1 MDKISLF
8 NVIVLKNHREQFA
21 MNGKEA
27 RERERER
34 GRDRE
39 RFNLLIMI
47 LIFNQDNLIRK
58 GITTMTYICEAGTIP
73 FAFAIYT
80 YSSNVFAII

>member
-1 MDKISLF
+1 
-8 NVIVLKNHREQFA
+8 
-21 MNGKEA
+21 
-27 RERERER
+27 
-34 GRDRE
+34 
-39 RFNLLIMI
+39 MI